1 MVTIYNMSKQT
12 VHRKYVQLTACQL
25 NFNKANF
32 KTVHQKSLQ
41 IINAGRVWEEKG
53 NPPTLL
59 VGM

>member
-1 MVTIYNMSKQT
+1 MSKQT